1 MNNHAPVKIPE
12 LPGKIFLDKKD
23 NGVYVRYLLGRTYDR
38 DRQFNVPEYK
48 VIGVQL
54 EHMPGLM
61 LPNDN
66 YEAYFDSRG
75 IELSEQARDQEESFA
90 GPAPTE
96 EEETYL
102 RKREIFK
109 TYVPYFNDLFYEIR
123 GQSKRSQHEKI
134 SDYLITS
141 LNAVLAKMLEM
152 LEGEKGTEM
161 LQLIEKEMKYN
172 EVMVLLTQFKSAISE
187 YRYEKM

>member
-1 MNNHAPVKIPE
+1 MTNHTPVKIPE
-12 LPGKIFLDKKD
+12 LPGKIFLDRRD
-23 NGVYVRYLLGRTYDR
+23 TGVYVKYLLGREYDR
-38 DRQFNVPEYK
+38 GRGFYVPEYK
-48 VIGVQL
+48 MIGVQL

-75 IELSEQARDQEESFA
+75 IELSEPAQEQEDGAA

-96 EEETYL
+96 EEETYI

-134 SDYLITS
+134 SDYLIRS
-141 LNAVLAKMLEM
+141 LNAML
-152 LEGEKGTEM
+152 
-161 LQLIEKEMKYN
+161 
-172 EVMVLLTQFKSAISE
+172 
-187 YRYEKM
+187 